1 MIFIKC
7 SKDELVQ
14 VADKFRIDV
23 SSTFVNGSPITD
35 ILIKPEATESFISV
49 FDTNQERW
57 YLDWAYS
64 DDGTKTV
71 EVQATD
77 GVITETESFT
87 IESLTE
93 SDDNLYSND
102 SQLFQIESE
111 LKRYL
116 PQGRNSFIYAHR
128 IAQERM
134 LSFLDRKRIY
144 NENGDPLTKD
154 QINLKDDVIKWSL
167 YETCIVIY
175 EDLAVSVGD
184 KFKDKV
190 AYYEKLRNYER
201 ERSQLRIDR
210 DSSGAIDSGEIQ
222 DMKSFRMIRR

>member
-7 SKDELVQ
+7 SKDETVQ

-23 SSTFVNGSPITD
+23 SSTFVSGDPITD

-49 FDTNQERW
+49 FDSNQERW

-64 DDGTKTV
+64 TDGTKTI

-77 GVITETESFT
+77 GTITETKTFG
-87 IESLTE
+87 IESITE

-102 SQLFQIESE
+102 AQLFQIESE

-128 IAQERM
+128 ISQERM
-134 LSFLDRKRIY
+134 LSYLDRKRIY

-154 QINLKDDVIKWSL
+154 QINLKDDVVKWSL

-201 ERSQLRIDR
+201 ERAQLRIDK
-210 DSSGAIDSGEIQ
+210 DSSGTIDSGEIQ